1 MGIKKTG
8 GQNLRVAKKKPREDL
23 TFLGYRLKA
32 NSVGGQQTNLTRGI
46 SMLRAIRRV
55 TEKG

>member
-1 MGIKKTG
+1 M
-8 GQNLRVAKKKPREDL
+8 RVAKKKPREDL